1 MLLRALLLG
10 SLLLAGLTAC
20 ESKHFQSPARSLDD
34 CFWEPWRPNC

>member
-10 SLLLAGLTAC
+10 GLLLASLTAC
-20 ESKHFQSPARSLDD
+20 ESKHFESPSKTLDR